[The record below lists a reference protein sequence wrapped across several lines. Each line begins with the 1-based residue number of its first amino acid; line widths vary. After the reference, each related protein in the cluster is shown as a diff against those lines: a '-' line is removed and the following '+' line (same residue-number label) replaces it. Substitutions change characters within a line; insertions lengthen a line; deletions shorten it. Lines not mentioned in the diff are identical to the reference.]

1 MSWPPNNEAIL
12 AAIRGLF
19 DSGQWWIYKGEAVR
33 ELEQA
38 FARAHDSR
46 YGVSVC
52 NGTVA
57 LEVVLRALGIG
68 PGDKVVLPAYD
79 YYSLPKSVSN
89 VGASPLFV
97 DVCEENLTINV
108 EQVHSVVREKSVK
121 AVVGVHISGSVARVD
136 ELSRIC
142 NAAGVHLIEDCAQ
155 AAGAAYD
162 NRRVGS
168 WGKAGVFSFG
178 GVKLMTCGQGGM
190 ITTSDPDLYEK
201 CHAIVNR
208 GMNSSWQHNPY
219 SIIGCNYQL
228 SELAAVTLKPQLE
241 MLEELCR
248 AREKVIS
255 FLDKALAQ
263 IEGLAPLSQFPKT
276 TCRAQM
282 RYSFYYT
289 PGGQGSMSRESFIHE
304 AHKCDIPLM
313 PGYECVSRDPSLF
326 QAYSANGNF
335 PVALAAGE
343 RVVTVHHP
351 YLLNGIDY
359 WNEAVGNLRAILSR
373 RQ

>member
-1 MSWPPNNEAIL
+1 MNWPPNNQAILEAIH
-12 AAIRGLF
+12 GLF
-19 DSGQWWIYKGEAVR
+19 DSGQWWIYKGDAVR
-33 ELEQA
+33 ELERA
-38 FARAHDSR
+38 FAEAHGSR

-68 PGDKVVLPAYD
+68 SGDKVVLPAYD

-97 DVCEENLTINV
+97 DVCKENLTIDAS
-108 EQVHSVVREKSVK
+108 QVRSVVRDRSVK
-121 AVVGVHISGSVARVD
+121 AVVGVHISGSVAKVD
-136 ELSRIC
+136 ELADTC

-155 AAGAAYD
+155 ATGAAYD

-168 WGKAGVFSFG
+168 WGRAGVFSFG

-208 GMNSSWQHNPY
+208 GMSSSWQHNPY
-219 SIIGCNYQL
+219 SIVGCNYQL
-228 SELAAVTLKPQLE
+228 SELAAVTLKPQLD

-248 AREKVIS
+248 AREQVIS
-255 FLDKALAQ
+255 FLDKAIAE
-263 IEGLAPLSQFPKT
+263 IDGLTPMSQFPKT

-282 RYSFYYT
+282 RYSFYYS
-289 PGGQGSMSRESFIHE
+289 PAREGVITREEFIAE
-304 AHKCDIPLM
+304 AHECDIPLM
-313 PGYECVSRDPSLF
+313 PGYACVSRDPSLF
-326 QAYSANGNF
+326 EEYSGNGIF
-335 PVALAAGE
+335 PVALEAGE

-359 WNEAVGNLRAILSR
+359 WNEAVGSLRAILSGR
-373 RQ
+373 